1 LDFHF
6 TLPLKEHTPQL
17 LEKMYADMLLFAKEW
32 HDMAVFY
39 NGAKC
44 GASAPDHAH
53 LQAVRK
59 KDIPLLADEWRERVD
74 DSIEPLFMSG
84 GSGIYMCEGYVVPLF
99 QVRSGSVSGSVEL
112 MRHLLDSMQCVD
124 NEQEPRMNVV
134 CCYEHGEG
142 WTITVIPRSGHR
154 PTCYSADGV
163 DGRMVSPGTLD
174 MAGLVVTPLQ
184 KDFDG
189 ITADEA
195 VAMLREVAIDDDAF
209 EQIVENIVSCH
220 EEC

>member
-1 LDFHF
+1 M
-6 TLPLKEHTPQL
+6 

-32 HDMAVFY
+32 QDMAVFY
-39 NGAKC
+39 NGARC

-59 KDIPLLADEWRERVD
+59 KDIPLFADEWREHVD
-74 DSIEPLFMSG
+74 DALEPLFMNG

-112 MRHLLDSMQCVD
+112 MRHLLDSMPCVD
-124 NEQEPRMNVV
+124 NEQEPRMNVI

-142 WTITVIPRSGHR
+142 WITTVVPRSGHR
-154 PTCYSADGV
+154 PACYSADGV

-174 MAGLVVTPLQ
+174 MAGLVVTPLE

-195 VAMLREVAIDDDAF
+195 VAMLREVAIDNDAF
-209 EQIVENIVSCH
+209 ELVVENIVSCH